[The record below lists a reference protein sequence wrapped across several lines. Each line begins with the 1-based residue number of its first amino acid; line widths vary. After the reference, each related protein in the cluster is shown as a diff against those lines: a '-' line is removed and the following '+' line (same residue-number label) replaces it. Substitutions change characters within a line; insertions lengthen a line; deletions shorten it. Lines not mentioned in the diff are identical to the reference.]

1 MPILLK
7 LLQIA
12 DEKDHSQMHFMRTP
26 LLSQQ
31 SQRNTPQEGKLQA
44 SVSDTHTCKIPWLSL
59 SLLNSTAH

>member
-7 LLQIA
+7 LLQITG
-12 DEKDHSQMHFMRTP
+12 EKDHSQMYFMRTP
-26 LLSQQ
+26 LRSQQ
-31 SQRNTPQEGKLQA
+31 SQRNTQEGKLQA

>member
-12 DEKDHSQMHFMRTP
+12 DEKDHSQMHFMRTL

-44 SVSDTHTCKIPWLSL
+44 SVSDTHTCKIP
-59 SLLNSTAH
+59 